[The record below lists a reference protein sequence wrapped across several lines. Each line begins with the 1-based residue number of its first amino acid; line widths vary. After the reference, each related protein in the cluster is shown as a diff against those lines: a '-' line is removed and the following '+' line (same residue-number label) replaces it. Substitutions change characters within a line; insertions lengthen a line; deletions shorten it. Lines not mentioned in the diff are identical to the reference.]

1 MEPLPMFPLG
11 GVLLP
16 GGVLPLRVFEPRYRT
31 LVQHCLANEVPE
43 FGVVLIERGNEVG
56 GGDVRHSVGT
66 AALIAH
72 VETDPSG
79 HLNLITLG
87 TRRIRVRSW
96 LSEDPFPQADVE
108 DWPEDPGDADASAS
122 LLAELTPRVRRAAA
136 LSVELGD
143 RTGGREQEIVDDP
156 VIASHNLVELAPL
169 GPADRYD
176 LLCAPGPLERLE
188 LLAAKLGDIEAVLE
202 FRLHTG

>member
-16 GGVLPLRVFEPRYRT
+16 GGVLPLRVFEPRYRA
-31 LVQHCLANEVPE
+31 LVRHCLANEEPE

-56 GGDVRHSVGT
+56 GGDMRHSVGT

-72 VETDPSG
+72 AEPDLRG
-79 HLNLITLG
+79 HLYLITLG
-87 TRRIRVRSW
+87 MRRIRVRSW
-96 LSEDPFPQADVE
+96 LSEDPFPLADIE
-108 DWPEDPGDADASAS
+108 DWPEYPGEAGAVAAMV
-122 LLAELTPRVRRAAA
+122 AELTPRVRRAAA

-156 VIASHNLVELAPL
+156 VIASYNLVELAPL
-169 GPADRYD
+169 GPADSYD
-176 LLCAPGPLERLE
+176 LLCASGPLERLE

-202 FRLHTG
+202 FRLHAG

>member
-1 MEPLPMFPLG
+1 MFPLG

-16 GGVLPLRVFEPRYRT
+16 GGVLPLRVFEPRYLA
-31 LVQHCLANEVPE
+31 LVRQCQANEVPE

-72 VETDPSG
+72 VETDPRG
-79 HLNLITLG
+79 HLRLITLG

-96 LSEDPFPQADVE
+96 LPEDPFPNADVE
-108 DWPEDPGDADASAS
+108 DWPEDAGDGGAVAA

-143 RTGGREQEIVDDP
+143 RIGSGEHEIVDDP
-156 VIASHNLVELAPL
+156 VLASHNLVELAPL
-169 GPADRYD
+169 GPADRYE
-176 LLCAPGPLERLE
+176 LLCASGPMGRLE